1 MVNEKFQHEKLIAI
15 SECEICRHLDDYET
29 SFTKY
34 AHEDETE
41 LLPAEAARLA
51 RLPGSRVSETDRRVF
66 WRCPVCGTFY
76 LYKTT
81 YEFLTTGSEDEEELE
96 RATPTQAR
104 RFLTAKAYGELIEWM
119 IVNLEHSNPLTRSYA
134 AKCLVSHHLERQ
146 EMTAIA
152 QYLRDENDD
161 VVHGALLCLSQF
173 IKDRFKL
180 DACFWELQDTLVELS
195 NRNEERVASYARYVA
210 RNISRYAEGAKLE
223 DPGAPVQE

>member
-1 MVNEKFQHEKLIAI
+1 MANEKFQHEKLIAI

-41 LLPAEAARLA
+41 LLPAEAARLV
-51 RLPGSRVSETDRRVF
+51 RLQGSRVSDTDRREF
-66 WRCPVCGTFY
+66 RRCPICGTFY

-81 YEFLTTGSEDEEELE
+81 YEYLATGSEDEEELT

-104 RFLTAKAYGELIEWM
+104 RFLTDKAYGELIEWM
-119 IVNLEHSNPLTRSYA
+119 TVNLEHSNPLTRSYA
-134 AKCLVSHHLERQ
+134 AKCLVSYHLERQ

-152 QYLRDENDD
+152 QYLRHAD
-161 VVHGALLCLSQF
+161 VEVVTGALVLLSQF
-173 IKDRFKL
+173 IRDRYKL
-180 DACFWELQDTLVELS
+180 EACLWELQDPLVELS
-195 NRNEERVASYARYVA
+195 NRNEELVASYARYVA